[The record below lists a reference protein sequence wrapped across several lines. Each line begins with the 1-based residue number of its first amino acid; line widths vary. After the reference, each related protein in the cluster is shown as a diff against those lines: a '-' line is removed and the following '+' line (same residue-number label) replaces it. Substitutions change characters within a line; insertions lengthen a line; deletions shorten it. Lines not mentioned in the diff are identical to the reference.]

1 MGGTQKGGRFRTAPK
16 DRVCHRQ
23 MNCGVWL
30 ADLDK
35 EKPKIEILYK
45 NLMVYRTT
53 TKVREKKTQHHLM
66 HLPIGN

>member
-1 MGGTQKGGRFRTAPK
+1 
-16 DRVCHRQ
+16 